1 MPNFDFV
8 RRTLPAL
15 HADCVRAESYL
26 TSDPRAACFYAR
38 RAAEGLVSYLYDVLA
53 LPLPYRDDLAA
64 KISDSGFQAKV
75 PHGITTKLTTIRK
88 VSNTAVHDG
97 RLIRADV
104 ALAVLRE
111 LFTVAVWTS
120 YHHSPHPETVPLQ
133 AHFDPALAAK
143 AAPLSRAEVAQL
155 AAQLQAQD
163 VAHARELALR
173 DEELAAKDAELAQ
186 LRVRI
191 AAAQASAAPDTRDY
205 DEAGAREF
213 IDLLL
218 HESGWPLGQ
227 ARDREY
233 PVTGMPNAEGHGYA
247 DYVLW
252 GADGLPLAVIEAK
265 RTAKSPQVGQ
275 QQAKLYA
282 DCLEREFG
290 RRPVI
295 FFSNGYEH
303 WLWDDAGG
311 YPPREVQGFYTR
323 DELELL
329 IQRRTTRTPLASA
342 SVNTGIAGRPYQ
354 VRAIKAVADAFDRK
368 QRGALLAMAT
378 GSGKTRTTIALVD
391 LLQRANWAKRVL
403 FLADRTALV
412 RQAVNTFKGQLPGST
427 TVNLVDEKATDGRVY
442 VSTYPT
448 MMNLIDDVDGDG
460 VRRFGPGHFDLIVID
475 EAHRSVYAKYG
486 AIFEYFDALLVGLTA
501 TPKDEVDHN
510 TYRLFHLED
519 GVPTDAY
526 PLDEA
531 VEQGY
536 LVPPKGLAVG
546 TRFLR
551 SGIAYADLSEA
562 EKDDWDAL
570 DWGES
575 GPPDEV
581 GAEELNR
588 FLFNEDTADLV
599 LQTLMTH
606 GRRVAGG
613 DRVGKTIIFAKNQRH
628 AEFVQQRFDLAY
640 PEYAG
645 AFARVI
651 THATPYAQSLIDD
664 FGALDKAPHIAISVD
679 MLDTGIDVP
688 EVVNLVFFKAV
699 RTTSKFW
706 QMIGRG
712 TRLCP
717 DLYGPGRDKTDFLVL
732 DFCGN
737 LEYFG
742 QDLPGAETSLSKSL
756 SQRLFEA
763 RLGLILTLGD
773 SAVSSGSAGAS
784 SGSTNET
791 SGSAGASSSSA
802 NATSGSANATSGSA
816 NGWASPTLA
825 EPDEADRDSAE
836 VRRATAATLHEIVAG
851 MNLDNFVV
859 RPHRA
864 AVERFRVPDAW
875 ARLSPSDSEELL
887 GLSGLPSSI
896 RDDDEDAKRFDLL
909 VLHRQLA
916 QLDGD
921 ATLAERLREAVQAIA
936 ASLLGRTAIPSVAA
950 QAVLLEAVGGDE
962 WWVDVTVAMLEAAR
976 RKLRGLVRFIEKTR
990 RNPVYTDFA
999 DTLGDSVEVALPGV
1013 TPGTDFERF
1022 RAKAEAYLLEH
1033 LDNLALQRLRRN
1045 KQLTPGDLA
1054 ELEQLLVASGG
1065 QQADLAWADSKTGGL
1080 GIFVRELVGLDRGAA
1095 AEAFERYLDHTR
1107 FTAEQIRFV
1116 NLIVDELTRNG
1127 VMEPRR
1133 LFESPYTDHAPTGPD
1148 YVFPD
1153 AEVTVIVDTLRSIR
1167 KHALPGEVA

>member
-1 MPNFDFV
+1 MSNFDFV
-8 RRTLPAL
+8 RQTLPAV

-26 TSDPRAACFYAR
+26 SADPRAACFYGR
-38 RAAEGLVSYLYDVLA
+38 RVVEGLVSYLYDVIA
-53 LPLPYRDDLAA
+53 LPTPYRDDLAA
-64 KISDSGFQAKV
+64 KIGDAGFQAKV
-75 PHGITTKLTTIRK
+75 PHGITVRLTTIRK

-97 RLIRADV
+97 RLIRPDV

-111 LFTVAVWTS
+111 LFNVVVWTS
-120 YHHSPHPETVPLQ
+120 YHHSPHPGVVPLR
-133 AHFDPALAAK
+133 ATFDPELAAR
-143 AAPLSRAEVAQL
+143 AAPLSRAEVTRLAQ
-155 AAQLQAQD
+155 QFQSQD
-163 VAHARELALR
+163 EEHARELAAR
-173 DEELAAKDAELAQ
+173 DEQLAARDAELAE
-186 LRVRI
+186 LRAQI
-191 AAAQASAAPDTRDY
+191 AEAQKSLAPDHRDY

-218 HESGWPLGQ
+218 HEAGWPLDR

-233 PVTGMPNAEGHGYA
+233 PVSGMPNAEGRGFA

-252 GADGLPLAVIEAK
+252 GADGLPLAVVEAK
-265 RTAKSPQVGQ
+265 RTSKSPQVGQ

-329 IQRRTTRTPLASA
+329 IQRRITRVNPTSASA
-342 SVNTGIAGRPYQ
+342 DTGIAGRPYQ
-354 VRAIKAVADAFDRK
+354 VRAIKAVADAF
-368 QRGALLAMAT
+368 QRRQRAALLAMAT
-378 GSGKTRTTIALVD
+378 GSGKTRTTIALVE
-391 LLQRANWAKRVL
+391 LLQKTNWVKRVL
-403 FLADRTALV
+403 FLADRIALV
-412 RQAVNTFKGQLPGST
+412 RQAANAFKDQLPDST
-427 TVNLVDEKATDGRVY
+427 TINLVEERVSDGRVY

-448 MMNLIDDVDGDG
+448 MMNLIDDIDGG
-460 VRRFGPGHFDLIVID
+460 LRRFGPGYFDLIVID

-486 AIFEYFDALLVGLTA
+486 AIFDYFDALLVGLTA

-526 PLDEA
+526 TLDEA

-536 LVPPKGLAVG
+536 LVPPKGVSVG

-551 SGIAYADLSEA
+551 SGIAYNDLSED
-562 EKDDWDAL
+562 EKDEWDAL
-570 DWGES
+570 DWGED
-575 GPPDEV
+575 GPPPEV
-581 GAEELNR
+581 GTEELNR
-588 FLFNEDTADLV
+588 FLFNEDTVDKV
-599 LQTLMTH
+599 LQTLMTD

-628 AEFVQQRFDLAY
+628 AEFIETRFNLAY
-640 PEYAG
+640 PEHAG
-645 AFARVI
+645 TFARVI
-651 THATPYAQSLIDD
+651 THAAPYAQSLIDD
-664 FGALDKAPHIAISVD
+664 FSIKDKPPHIAISVD

-699 RTTSKFW
+699 RSKSKFW

-712 TRLCP
+712 TRLCA
-717 DLYGPGRDKTDFLVL
+717 DLYGPGVDKADFLVV

-737 LEYFG
+737 LEYFA
-742 QDLPGAETSLSKSL
+742 QDLPGAETSLAKPL
-756 SQRLFEA
+756 SQRLFEG
-763 RLGLILTLGD
+763 RLGLILALGE
-773 SAVSSGSAGAS
+773 A
-784 SGSTNET
+784 E
-791 SGSAGASSSSA
+791 
-802 NATSGSANATSGSA
+802 
-816 NGWASPTLA
+816 PTLR
-825 EPDEADRDSAE
+825 ADT
-836 VRRATAATLHEIVAG
+836 VATLHEIVAG
-851 MNLDNFVV
+851 MHLDNFVV

-864 AVERFRVPDAW
+864 AVERFGDREAW
-875 ARLSPSDSEELL
+875 SSLTSSDSEALL
-887 GLSGLPSSI
+887 TLAGLPSSV
-896 RDDDEDAKRFDLL
+896 RDDDEEAKRFDLL
-909 VLHRQLA
+909 ILHRQLA

-921 ATLAERLREAVQAIA
+921 AVLAERLREAVQAIA
-936 ASLLGRTAIPSVAA
+936 AALLGRTAIPSVAA
-950 QAVLLEAVGGDE
+950 QAVLLEAIAGDE
-962 WWVDVTVAMLEAAR
+962 WWVDVTLPMLEEAR

-990 RNPVYTDFA
+990 RNPLYTDFA
-999 DTLGDSVEVALPGV
+999 DTLGDSVEVDLPGV
-1013 TPGTDFERF
+1013 TPGTNFERF
-1022 RAKAEAYLLEH
+1022 RAKAEAYLREH

-1045 KQLTPGDLA
+1045 KQLTNDDVT

-1065 QQADLAWADSKTGGL
+1065 QQADLAWAGTHTGGL
-1080 GIFVRELVGLDRGAA
+1080 GIFVRGLVGLDRAA
-1095 AEAFERYLDHTR
+1095 ATEAFERYLDGTR

-1127 VMEPRR
+1127 VMEPQR

-1153 AEVTVIVDTLRSIR
+1153 AEVTVIVDTLRAIR
-1167 KHALPGEVA
+1167 KHALPAEVA